1 MEKLFPIDYL
11 SIQLDFAQR
20 TTELTGVTL
29 YRALRNYTSIGRMA
43 NLPHSTPDTHP
54 FMTEMQ
60 QLVLATKYGHLLGKL
75 YYQYTEYALNPF
87 PKEDRLNSGHFQLSI
102 PDARAVCHV
111 HFESNTSADPLRTE
125 NLSQRR
131 QELSQL
137 FQILKNSEHAKVVK
151 EIGGFSWLYNLK
163 AYCSLFPPDYTASGK
178 TKDWY
183 GSLARWGQFLNN
195 DYTIRED
202 VAREFRQKMNN
213 AQTVDDLKTS
223 FRFSVLETRASVELF
238 YNFYRIINPT

>member
-20 TTELTGVTL
+20 ATELTGIGL
-29 YRALRNYTSIGRMA
+29 YRALRTYTSIGRMA

-60 QLVLATKYGHLLGKL
+60 QLVSATKYGHLLGKL

-102 PDARAVCHV
+102 PDDEEVCHV
-111 HFESNTSADPLRTE
+111 HFESKTSSNPLRSE
-125 NLSQRR
+125 NLGQRR
-131 QELSQL
+131 QELIQL
-137 FQILKNSEHAKVVK
+137 FQILKDSKHAKVVK
-151 EIGGFSWLYNLK
+151 NIGGFSWLYNLK
-163 AYCSLFPPDYTASGK
+163 AYCSLFPPDYVASGK
-178 TKDWY
+178 EKDWY

-195 DYTIRED
+195 NYTMRENITK
-202 VAREFRQKMNN
+202 EFKQNVSD
-213 AQTVDDLKTS
+213 AQAVDDLKTS
-223 FRFSVLETRASVELF
+223 FRFSVLETRAPVELF
-238 YNFYRIINPT
+238 YNFYRI